1 MTDPVSMLKAVAE
14 RLADLREQ
22 VVFVGGT
29 SIALLLT
36 DVAGHSPRSTDD
48 VDAISE
54 VNTRLEL
61 ARFEA
66 RLLGLGFRPDRN
78 RTTCSW
84 LVDGMMIDVMPMNG
98 ELLGL
103 ASRWFPEVA
112 RHSQM
117 VDLGGLSIR
126 VASAPYLLAIKLEA
140 YKDRGAED
148 PIASV
153 DLQDI
158 IELVDGREEL
168 VDEVASAA
176 PDLRHYVKE
185 SVARLFDLN
194 DFSFIVSAH
203 LRGDSGS
210 QARHLLIITR
220 LARLADL

>member
-66 RLLGLGFRPDRN
+66 RLLGLGFKPDRN

-112 RHSQM
+112 RHSRT
-117 VDLGGLSIR
+117 VDLGGLSVR

-140 YKDRGAED
+140 YKDRA
-148 PIASV
+148 PKIRSPASTCKTSSNSSTEEKSSLTKWPRL
-153 DLQDI
+153 LQTF
-158 IELVDGREEL
+158 
-168 VDEVASAA
+168 A
-176 PDLRHYVKE
+176 
-185 SVARLFDLN
+185 
-194 DFSFIVSAH
+194 
-203 LRGDSGS
+203 
-210 QARHLLIITR
+210 ITSKNPWH
-220 LARLADL
+220 ACST